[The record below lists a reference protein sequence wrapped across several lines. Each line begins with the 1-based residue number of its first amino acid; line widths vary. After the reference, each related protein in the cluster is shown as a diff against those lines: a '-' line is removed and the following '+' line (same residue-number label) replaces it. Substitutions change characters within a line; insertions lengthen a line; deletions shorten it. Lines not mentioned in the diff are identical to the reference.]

1 MSLDKKEPA
10 QGLDAFMAEEGL
22 GGDETLR
29 DLLTPLANL
38 ATIPA
43 PAPGKELAALM
54 AQKHTPSSWQRWL
67 HKHRPTL
74 VGIAVLAGMGAGV
87 TGVAASNPDTAS
99 SIYRS
104 IVGENAP
111 GWASWWEQP
120 EAAIAEEDPETTGTQ
135 DSGVSTG
142 STSGSSADP
151 TPERSTES
159 NSVPAGPPSETPLLE
174 RVKVRPPAGQ
184 RPDTVPGALAGQR
197 NHAPDH
203 AAGPQAGAAHA
214 APGRA
219 LPAGQVP
226 PTAGAGNVLDPY
238 IGQSRIPSR
247 VQFQLLGL
255 GPVLVTTVPQLPY
268 DLRDLAFLFEPSAV
282 EAASSVDQLKDQLA
296 AAGQDA
302 LPAAADT
309 PALEASGPSQSGP
322 LRPGLGGVALK
333 ESGLEAAQ
341 LELARLAPARDGANH
356 RANQDGDDQAKEGK
370 SEAAPGQA
378 GVTGKSFLPAGL
390 VGAKPWSG
398 PAPVAPE
405 QNHAG
410 KPAWTPRGLAD
421 PSDVRT
427 DAPAS
432 DGPAGDG
439 GTTEPPNEDTGVT
452 GNGGENAPANEG
464 RAARLLEPVVEAVQP
479 SAGRSANGNRPGI
492 VRDAGDFLKNA
503 LGSKR

>member
-54 AQKHTPSSWQRWL
+54 TQKHTPSSWQRWL

-104 IVGENAP
+104 ILGENAP

-120 EAAIAEEDPETTGTQ
+120 EAAIAEEDPEATGTQ

-142 STSGSSADP
+142 STSGSSAD
-151 TPERSTES
+151 STFGSSAES

-174 RVKVRPPAGQ
+174 RVKVRPPASQ

-203 AAGPQAGAAHA
+203 AAGPPAGAAHA

-255 GPVLVTTVPQLPY
+255 GPVLVTTIPQLPY

-296 AAGQDA
+296 AAGQGA

-333 ESGLEAAQ
+333 ESGPEAAQ
-341 LELARLAPARDGANH
+341 LETARPA
-356 RANQDGDDQAKEGK
+356 
-370 SEAAPGQA
+370 
-378 GVTGKSFLPAGL
+378 PAGL

-432 DGPAGDG
+432 GAPVSDGPLVDAGG
-439 GTTEPPNEDTGVT
+439 TEPPNEDTGVT
-452 GNGGENAPANEG
+452 GNGGENAPANQG
-464 RAARLLEPVVEAVQP
+464 RAARLLEPVVEAIQP